1 MGGVWVNWRLTVPAI
16 VCECVRENAVLSR
29 LAHVHVRVLASD
41 RKREGFFEG
50 QFFFM
55 QA

>member
-29 LAHVHVRVLASD
+29 LAHVHVRVLDQKVNDVFRRGRFAHVV
-41 RKREGFFEG
+41 
-50 QFFFM
+50 
-55 QA
+55 

>member
-29 LAHVHVRVLASD
+29 LAHVHVVDQKVNDVFRRGRFAHVV
-41 RKREGFFEG
+41 
-50 QFFFM
+50 
-55 QA
+55 